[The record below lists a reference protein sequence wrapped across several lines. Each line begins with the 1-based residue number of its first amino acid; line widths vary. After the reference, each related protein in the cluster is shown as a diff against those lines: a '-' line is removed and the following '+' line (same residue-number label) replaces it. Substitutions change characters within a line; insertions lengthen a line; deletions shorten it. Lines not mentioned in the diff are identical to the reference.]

1 MSLSPDELNKRA
13 SANPA
18 RGASQSQPNQDL
30 TSKVNSAAPVALDSA
45 RFLKRISVL
54 EKETEELRRKIA
66 AQARKFRDIIYKLE
80 AEGDVRWCEE
90 CDTVHAIDENCQCS
104 DDDSC
109 LTDSERNR

>member
-13 SANPA
+13 SANSA
-18 RGASQSQPNQDL
+18 RGSSPSQPNQNP
-30 TSKVNSAAPVALDSA
+30 TSQSNTAAPVALDSA
-45 RFLKRISVL
+45 RFLKRISAL
-54 EKETEELRRKIA
+54 EKETDELRKKIVS
-66 AQARKFRDIIYKLE
+66 QARKFRDIIYKLE

-90 CDTVHAIDENCQCS
+90 CDTVHAMDENCQCP